1 MEEAK
6 SCRKEEEET
15 GRSSQK
21 QEVVGLTAA
30 GRVLGRCTLVCPC
43 CPARRSVLAEAEE
56 GHGLEVQLPIW
67 VRFGGHG
74 HAVQETRQNRVA
86 GRGGT

>member
-1 MEEAK
+1 MK
-6 SCRKEEEET
+6 
-15 GRSSQK
+15 K
-21 QEVVGLTAA
+21 QEEGRISRRKQEGAGLTAA

-43 CPARRSVLAEAEE
+43 CPAGCFVLAEAEE